1 MISRENFPA
10 LGIGV
15 GLRPVHYGYVLENR
29 PRMDWF
35 EIISE
40 NFMAPGGRPLEVL
53 EAVRENYPIAM
64 HGVSMSIGSADP
76 LRRDYLER
84 LRLVARRF
92 EPAWISDHLCW
103 TGAGGNNLHDLLP
116 LPYTQETVRH
126 VARRIR
132 EVQDF
137 LERPILI
144 ENVSSYMQYRISRMS
159 EREFLA
165 AVAEEADC
173 GILLDINNIFVN
185 AFNHGFDAHAYI
197 DAVPARRV
205 IQFHLAGHSDHGSYL
220 LDTHDHPV
228 RNEVWSLY
236 EYALRRLGRV
246 SALLEW
252 DDNIPEFPILAETA
266 YKARDIEDKIT
277 GVRGN
282 IDAVRSENIAKP
294 ALPPDNG
301 A

>member
-1 MISRENFPA
+1 MISRENFPS

-15 GLRPVHYGYVLENR
+15 GLRRAHYGYVLENR

-53 EAVRENYPIAM
+53 EAVRENYPIVM
-64 HGVSMSIGSADP
+64 HGVSMSIGSTDP
-76 LRRDYLER
+76 LRREYLER
-84 LRLVARRF
+84 LKETARRF

-103 TGAGGNNLHDLLP
+103 TGVGGHSLHDLLP
-116 LPYTQETVRH
+116 LPYTEETVRH

-137 LERPILI
+137 LERPILV
-144 ENVSSYMQYRISRMS
+144 ENVSSYMAFRISRMS
-159 EREFLA
+159 EWEFLA

-173 GILLDINNIFVN
+173 GILLDINNIFVS
-185 AFNHGFDAHAYI
+185 AFNHGFDARAYI
-197 DAVPARRV
+197 DGVPPGRV

-228 RNEVWSLY
+228 RDEVWSLY
-236 EYALRRLGRV
+236 EYALRRFGRIA
-246 SALLEW
+246 ALVEW
-252 DDNIPEFPILAETA
+252 DDNIPEFPVLAETTER
-266 YKARDIEDKIT
+266 AREIEEKILGER
-277 GVRGN
+277 GVN
-282 IDAVRSENIAKP
+282 DAVRSEGIAKP
-294 ALPPDNG
+294 ALPPDNR